1 MVWSDPSTAKKY
13 SFADT
18 FKLALGQ
25 KLSPTDAYQSAINW
39 QNKGGKPIED
49 SAVYSPINPSI
60 PAPSSPA
67 PAPYVPGAAPQQ
79 MDWETAFSKAQGRV
93 NPTYDSLRGKAE
105 TTYSKARESIP
116 QLLAA
121 RFGMSGLRGGRRQS
135 AEYGAT
141 QNENQGISELE
152 GQRQQALNSTAS
164 AIQNDDF
171 STAMNLY
178 NATEA
183 LRAKSAGDAYQKW
196 RDTILDQQS
205 KDETDYSRAL
215 KQRLLEREDERFG
228 VQDSQWD
235 KTFGLQQGSLENDPE
250 YRQILL
256 ERAGVGLDTDRAQLY
271 NTQNPS
277 TRTGGG
283 GSSGS
288 TMSAA
293 QVLDDASAMAKAD
306 PRLADGVTTFP
317 DGKDFFTLAQL
328 IDAYRNQILNQY
340 SNNNQGRYNAVS
352 DEDIWNSL

>member
-1 MVWSDPSTAKKY
+1 
-13 SFADT
+13 
-18 FKLALGQ
+18 
-25 KLSPTDAYQSAINW
+25 
-39 QNKGGKPIED
+39 
-49 SAVYSPINPSI
+49 
-60 PAPSSPA
+60 
-67 PAPYVPGAAPQQ
+67 
-79 MDWETAFSKAQGRV
+79 
-93 NPTYDSLRGKAE
+93 
-105 TTYSKARESIP
+105 
-116 QLLAA
+116 
-121 RFGMSGLRGGRRQS
+121 
-135 AEYGAT
+135 
-141 QNENQGISELE
+141 
-152 GQRQQALNSTAS
+152 
-164 AIQNDDF
+164 
-171 STAMNLY
+171 MNLY

-183 LRAKSAGDAYQKW
+183 LKAKSAGDAYQKW
-196 RDTILDQQS
+196 RDSILDQQA

-250 YRQILL
+250 YRRILL
-256 ERAGVGLDTDRAQLY
+256 ERAGIGLDTDKAQLY
-271 NTQNPS
+271 NIQNPPI
-277 TRTGGG
+277 RTSSGGSSGG